1 MNLPAPLSSAGR
13 PEAAH
18 FQRLARRSNRDAQAW
33 AERLACHGVLN
44 ERGTLERVFCETPTL
59 AAFLITNRTHESG
72 LALSGAARQ
81 RLTAALRGEFERA
94 LAQIHRRDSSGENA
108 CGGMPDRQLALY
120 AEGDHVGLEITAEK
134 FARFCQVTG
143 MHSTAL
149 AGTTVSSE
157 GSSPALPGATGL
169 TVPPARS
176 PRPGALALRLDSRRQ

>member
-44 ERGTLERVFCETPTL
+44 EHGTFERVFCETPTL

-81 RLTAALRGEFERA
+81 RLTAALRGEFARA
-94 LAQIHRRDSSGENA
+94 LAQIHRRDASGDTL
-108 CGGMPDRQLALY
+108 DRQLALD
-120 AEGDHVGLEITAEK
+120 AEGNHPGLEITTEM

-157 GSSPALPGATGL
+157 GSSPALPDATGL